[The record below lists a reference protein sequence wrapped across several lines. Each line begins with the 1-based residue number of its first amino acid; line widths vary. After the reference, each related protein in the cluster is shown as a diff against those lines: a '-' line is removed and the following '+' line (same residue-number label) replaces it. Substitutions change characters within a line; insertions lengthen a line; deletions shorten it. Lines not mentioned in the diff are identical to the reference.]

1 MPAPKVDK
9 HDQGVRIAETI
20 LVGCMLKSPHT
31 NGPDDHDLAEKI
43 AEAGVKGD
51 WFDDPAYGTAFDDLM
66 MYFRMS
72 RERYTP
78 EEAARAKVQE
88 GNDPNDTANYEHFL
102 VGCKAAQ
109 EMRRLKIDLLIR
121 EVKNR
126 HRKRLA
132 AKLYENFLNECRD
145 GVAEDAID
153 GFRKSVM
160 KDLADP
166 GHGVIR
172 DHDLMEDYSEVVSW
186 MVDMKHHPEKYRGY
200 ECGIQAIDRRTNGGF
215 RPGHLTVLVGKPG
228 GYKTRTLI
236 NIAFGLWTKG
246 FNVLYASL
254 EMEHR
259 LLEGMLLCRGS
270 AAMGH
275 QVSYSRT
282 FQGQIT
288 ESGDIA
294 LLTRLQKEMSEI
306 EAKAGPE
313 GARKEPR
320 YREAKALHDRVADT
334 LRGVDTTVPEWDDVS
349 RLQAAK
355 KLMGGRTNKL
365 KIINAGQSKKI
376 KLSQLER
383 FVEEKQHE
391 FKPHV
396 VIIDYLALVAA
407 ENPRMDRRDLELG
420 ETCEYMRSMGEQMGF
435 SVITAAQL
443 RRAAIERIR
452 KFGNETPEKA
462 SLSTDDVS
470 DSNQI
475 PATADNVFVLWPMP
489 GDKLRLMCVKSR
501 HTSQGDAD
509 GVELHINHDYCMVSD
524 TDELNVVTSGK
535 PYDTKIAGVPILG
548 VEELGPRVDSD
559 AEPIDVGQGDF

>member
-1 MPAPKVDK
+1 MLVQKVDK
-9 HDQGVRIAETI
+9 HDQGMRITETI

-51 WFDDPAYGTAFDDLM
+51 WFDDPMYGTAFDDLLM
-66 MYFRMS
+66 NFRLT

-78 EEAARAKVQE
+78 EEAARAKIQE
-88 GNDPNDTANYEHFL
+88 GNDPNDASNYEHFL

-132 AKLYENFLNECRD
+132 AKLYEKFLNDCRE
-145 GVAEDAID
+145 GVAEDAVE

-160 KDLADP
+160 KDLSDP
-166 GHGVIR
+166 GHGVIK
-172 DHDLMEDYSEVVSW
+172 DHDLMEDYTEVVSW
-186 MVDMKHHPEKYRGY
+186 MVDMKHHPDKYRGY

-215 RPGHLTVLVGKPG
+215 RPGHLTVMVGKPG
-228 GYKTRTLI
+228 GYKTRTLT
-236 NIAFGLWTKG
+236 NIAFGMWTKG
-246 FNVLYASL
+246 YNVLYASL
-254 EMEHR
+254 EMEHK
-259 LLEGMLLCRGS
+259 LLEGMLLCRGA
-270 AAMGH
+270 AAMGRP
-275 QVSYSRT
+275 VSYSRA

-288 ESGDIA
+288 EAGDVELA
-294 LLTRLQKEMSEI
+294 MRLAKDMSDIENKVGPKEAE
-306 EAKAGPE
+306 
-313 GARKEPR
+313 RDPR
-320 YREAKALHDRVADT
+320 YREARMLHARVTDT
-334 LRGVDTTVPEWDDVS
+334 LRGMDTTVPEWDDVS
-349 RLQAAK
+349 RLNAAK
-355 KLMGGRTNKL
+355 QLLDTRENKL
-365 KIINAGQSKKI
+365 RIVNVGQSKKI

-383 FVEEKQHE
+383 YIEEKQHE
-391 FKPHV
+391 FKPQV

-475 PATADNVFVLWPMP
+475 PATADSVFVLWPMP
-489 GDKLRLMCVKSR
+489 GDKLRLMCVKAR
-501 HTSQGDAD
+501 HGQVDQE
-509 GVELHINHDYCMVSD
+509 GVELYINNDHCMVSD
-524 TDELNVVTSGK
+524 TDPMVATSGGK
-535 PYDTKIAGVPILG
+535 PYDTKVGGVPIMG
-548 VEELGPRVDSD
+548 IEELGPKVDSD
-559 AEPIDVGQGDF
+559 AEAVDVGQGDF